1 MITQDVQQRI
11 DAYRGNPQALM
22 QRYQQSQQLIDLL
35 ALQKIKSEKEAAARE
50 MQLKMAQAQPDMP
63 TVAEQREQEVMD
75 LTRQEVAQ
83 RVGQTAQQQAQQQQK
98 AMQQMLS
105 GIARAPGA
113 QAAMTPQAMA
123 AGGIVAFQAGGETE
137 EGLTEEER
145 QRIRDFEADETRRL
159 MRRYPRPEPRTLA
172 ERQDRLREEKGSIYS
187 RYFGMTPS
195 ERERAKMLE
204 RGLPEVLERQRS
216 IPSAIPPA
224 IERARAGLEALRG
237 QGSFE
242 EYARQASQQPRAELQ
257 PGVED
262 RREEEALRFPG
273 APGGGPARGAPAGGL
288 PTVPT
293 PRMTLPP
300 ARDQGLAGLIQQA
313 GQPARASDSPLGT
326 AVETA
331 ILADLGTDIA
341 AAGKRRRVE
350 AAGFIGYPEA
360 ERKAILDRMAQL
372 ERLDEERFGS
382 EARRR
387 RAFEDFVAG
396 AMSSSTLAGS
406 LGAGAGAVTA
416 GGRALEEEQR
426 KALQGQLERRRGFME
441 KEREL
446 RERIYGAGLG
456 EEKEREATR
465 RGAITAGGTL
475 EQQRQQGADAAAN
488 RANQLMVA
496 GINRESAERIAQF
509 QADAQLENAKAT
521 RELTREQAT
530 ARISA
535 NLEKAERDALEHLY
549 RRSPEGEA
557 YTALMKQKAE
567 PGGLMKGKEG
577 ELARLAA
584 TLRQAEDKIRK
595 DFTLQRSQYGITGG
609 FELVGV
615 K

>member
-83 RVGQTAQQQAQQQQK
+83 RVGQVAQQQAQQQQK
-98 AMQQMLS
+98 AMQQMMS

-123 AGGIVAFQAGGETE
+123 AGGIVAFQEGGETE

-145 QRIRDFEADETRRL
+145 QRIRDLEADETRRL
-159 MRRYPRPEPRTLA
+159 MRRYPRPEPRTMA
-172 ERQDRLREEKGSIYS
+172 ETQDRLREGKGSIYS
-187 RYFGMTPS
+187 PYFGMTPS

-204 RGLPEVLERQRS
+204 RGLPEVLERQRP

-224 IERARAGLEALRG
+224 MERARAGLEQLRR

-242 EYARQASQQPRAELQ
+242 EYARQASQQPRAALQ

-273 APGGGPARGAPAGGL
+273 APGGGPALGGGL
-288 PTVPT
+288 PAAQT

-300 ARDQGLAGLIQQA
+300 ARGQGLEALMQQA

-341 AAGKRRRVE
+341 AAGKRRREE
-350 AAGFIGYPEA
+350 AAGYIGYPEA
-360 ERKAILDRMAQL
+360 ERKALLDRMAQL
-372 ERLDEERFGS
+372 ERLDEERFGP

-456 EEKEREATR
+456 EEKEREAAR

-475 EQQRQQGADAAAN
+475 EQQRQQAADAAAN

-496 GINRESAERIAQF
+496 GINRESAERIAQL
-509 QADAQLENAKAT
+509 QADVQLENAKAT

-584 TLRQAEDKIRK
+584 TLRQAEDKIRR
-595 DFTLQRSQYGITGG
+595 DFALQRSQYGITGG